1 MNLQARENMM
11 RFFQTDEKKEEI
23 ISKAQRD
30 HMQKTRNKDPFAI
43 MIRVSCVAVAVAFV
57 VVSFRG
63 FSPPGILGNVIQAMM
78 SIFLAMY
85 LIGSAGGGAAMGGAE
100 AAAVDGS
107 ADAGM
112 EGDMGDDGGGEGG
125 DEGGDDEGE
134 EEEEEDEEGGAGKK
148 GKGGGKG
155 DSAKP
160 LVVTLHTKV
169 DQLMNAVVAVSKA
182 NNFPFEDLGFDDELL
197 GVIEER
203 LTTSS
208 KQDDA
213 KGPKQAQGKGK
224 STKREGLRRRAPA
237 VARTPGGGDGMVASA
252 SIGVSEAKSA
262 PGELAGSPAGEPST
276 PGGSGGGGAVSL
288 SMLIAAKRKARGRG
302 QGKTD

>member
-1 MNLQARENMM
+1 MM

-23 ISKAQRD
+23 ISKAQRE

-43 MIRVSCVAVAVAFV
+43 MIRVSCVVVAVAFV

-148 GKGGGKG
+148 GKGGGK
-155 DSAKP
+155 
-160 LVVTLHTKV
+160 VT
-169 DQLMNAVVAVSKA
+169 
-182 NNFPFEDLGFDDELL
+182 
-197 GVIEER
+197 
-203 LTTSS
+203 
-208 KQDDA
+208 
-213 KGPKQAQGKGK
+213 
-224 STKREGLRRRAPA
+224 
-237 VARTPGGGDGMVASA
+237 AR
-252 SIGVSEAKSA
+252 
-262 PGELAGSPAGEPST
+262 SPW
-276 PGGSGGGGAVSL
+276 
-288 SMLIAAKRKARGRG
+288 
-302 QGKTD
+302 